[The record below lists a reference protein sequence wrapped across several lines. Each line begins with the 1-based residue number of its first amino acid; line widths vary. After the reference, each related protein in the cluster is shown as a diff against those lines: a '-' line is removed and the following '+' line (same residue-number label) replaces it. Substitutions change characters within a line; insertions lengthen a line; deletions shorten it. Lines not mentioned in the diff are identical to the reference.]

1 MKKDATA
8 MHCTL
13 EPNLMQHTAT
23 LFTPICT
30 NDLSA
35 TVIKDST
42 NVMTFVVHV

>member
-13 EPNLMQHTAT
+13 EPNLVQHTAT